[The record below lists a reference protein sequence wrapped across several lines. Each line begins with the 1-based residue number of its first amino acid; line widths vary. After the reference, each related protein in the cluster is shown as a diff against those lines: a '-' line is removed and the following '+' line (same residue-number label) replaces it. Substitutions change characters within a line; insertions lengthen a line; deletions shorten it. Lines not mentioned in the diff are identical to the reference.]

1 MDPIDLARRS
11 SGEHAPDGPLPAMTE
26 AERDCACIER
36 MCAGETRAL
45 EELYDRYSG
54 LLYSLVV
61 RVTGSATDAEDVLQ
75 EVWVQVWKKAPS
87 YDATRGN
94 TAAWLVTIARS
105 RAIDRVRSRGSRLR
119 AETVSGAEPMP
130 MVPDA
135 SAAAV
140 RSQLQETVGGA
151 LAQLDAKH
159 RQVLEL
165 AFFEGLSHSEIA
177 ARIAAPLGTV
187 KSWTRQALQRLRDRV
202 PEELRS

>member
-1 MDPIDLARRS
+1 
-11 SGEHAPDGPLPAMTE
+11 MTE
-26 AERDCACIER
+26 PERDRACIGR
-36 MCAGETRAL
+36 MCAGDARAL

-87 YDATRGN
+87 YDAARGN
-94 TAAWLVTIARS
+94 VGAWLVTTARS

-119 AETVSGAEPMP
+119 AETASGTEPLP
-130 MVPDA
+130 VVPDA
-135 SAAAV
+135 STDAV
-140 RSQLQETVGGA
+140 RSQLQQSVGDA
-151 LAQLDAKH
+151 LAALEPKH
-159 RQVLEL
+159 RQVVEL
-165 AFFEGLSHSEIA
+165 AFFEGLSQSEIA